1 MRLPLASGLLTGKF
15 TETTTFSEGDHRNFN
30 ANGEQFNVGETFA
43 GLRFEKGLSSP
54 ELAWIAEG
62 RGDMARASMRWIL
75 DCPEVTAVI
84 PGFRNVRQI
93 EDNLGTL
100 DVPSFSMEEKERLA
114 LLSGAGSD
122 AHPRCLLSRNTK
134 YIEKLPVIRG
144 AFV

>member
-1 MRLPLASGLLTGKF
+1 
-15 TETTTFSEGDHRNFN
+15 
-30 ANGEQFNVGETFA
+30 
-43 GLRFEKGLSSP
+43 
-54 ELAWIAEG
+54 
-62 RGDMARASMRWIL
+62 MARASMRWIL

-93 EDNLGTL
+93 KDNLGTL

-122 AHPRCLLSRNTK
+122 AHPRCLLSRNPK
-134 YIEKLPVIRG
+134 YIVEKLPDHSG

>member
-1 MRLPLASGLLTGKF
+1 
-15 TETTTFSEGDHRNFN
+15 
-30 ANGEQFNVGETFA
+30 
-43 GLRFEKGLSSP
+43 
-54 ELAWIAEG
+54 
-62 RGDMARASMRWIL
+62 MARASMRWIL

-122 AHPRCLLSRNTK
+122 ASAVPIKPKSK
-134 YIEKLPVIRG
+134 YIEKLPSFGGFCRRRLCTERMP
-144 AFV
+144 AL